1 MSWLTH
7 STWHFQSWCQI
18 KTVERTQLNKC
29 KFTYFFRSDS
39 ICRCMDWI
47 SRICVV
53 TIFFAFFKYQY
64 CSISPFSRQKLGTNG
79 ITAVIDCQFFWRPK
93 MNERF
98 YTYNYVPTTYQLPV
112 DASYIYRYAFTGK
125 ICQCHSIPNS
135 RNVRYCLIHS
145 EAKMRKH
152 SKYLHI

>member
-1 MSWLTH
+1 MLFKDLLYVTNWQSQIIWLSLTSLRLWIKKNQVIWLTH
-7 STWHFQSWCQI
+7 STWYFQSWCQI
-18 KTVERTQLNKC
+18 KTVEKTQLNQC
-29 KFTYFFRSDS
+29 NFTFFRSDS

-98 YTYNYVPTTYQLPV
+98 YTYNYVPTYQLPV
-112 DASYIYRYAFTGK
+112 DASYI
-125 ICQCHSIPNS
+125 
-135 RNVRYCLIHS
+135 
-145 EAKMRKH
+145 
-152 SKYLHI
+152 

>member
-1 MSWLTH
+1 M
-7 STWHFQSWCQI
+7 TWEWVH
-18 KTVERTQLNKC
+18 
-29 KFTYFFRSDS
+29 FFR
-39 ICRCMDWI
+39 IGLKQMDWI

-98 YTYNYVPTTYQLPV
+98 YTYNYVPTYQLPV
-112 DASYIYRYAFTGK
+112 DASYIYAFTGK

-135 RNVRYCLIHS
+135 RNVRYCWIHS
-145 EAKMRKH
+145 LWGKNEETFWAQPDLHRYIIKLQMALVF
-152 SKYLHI
+152 YLTHFVLR